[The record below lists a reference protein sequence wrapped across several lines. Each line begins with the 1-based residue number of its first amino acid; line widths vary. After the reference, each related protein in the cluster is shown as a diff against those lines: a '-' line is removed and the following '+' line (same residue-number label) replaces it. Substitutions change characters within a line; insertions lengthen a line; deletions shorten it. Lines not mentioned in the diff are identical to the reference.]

1 MVLCVVTLSLTQL
14 RAGPSGGPVRS
25 PIPVAI
31 STDTGPS
38 TSVRT
43 AESAR
48 IVRAISGA
56 FALRVRVVAGRLEP
70 DCVTVFPVFRQPSAG
85 PHGNCPLN
93 GRSVVVPKAPNYSSV
108 FPAAVVAVA
117 LVRAR
122 CSPTA
127 RRGEA

>member
-1 MVLCVVTLSLTQL
+1 MVLCVVTLSLTQVL
-14 RAGPSGGPVRS
+14 GGPSAGPVRS

-31 STDTGPS
+31 STDTGPR
-38 TSVRT
+38 TSARA

-48 IVRAISGA
+48 IVHAISGA
-56 FALRVRVVAGRLEP
+56 FALRGRVVAGRLEP
-70 DCVTVFPVFRQPSAG
+70 DCATVFPRLPRPAVG
-85 PHGNCPLN
+85 PVDNCPLN
-93 GRSVVVPKAPNYSSV
+93 GRSVVVPKGPNYSSV

-117 LVRAR
+117 LVHAR